1 MSKTNAIPK
10 SMTVQVVRQKP
21 NARLIV
27 ILMLIMTTFS
37 FLGSVL
43 YSVFVSNIDANEIS
57 SMIMSY
63 VPLMFLIS
71 ILAYAAEWYSYKK
84 DKNKTKSYK
93 L

>member
-1 MSKTNAIPK
+1 MSKKNTIPK

-21 NARLIV
+21 NVRLIV

-43 YSVFVSNIDANEIS
+43 YSVFVSHMDANEIS

-71 ILAYAAEWYSYKK
+71 ILAYAAEWCFYKK